1 MIEIVPN
8 WHPIFVHFTVGLLS
22 VATILHVAALL
33 TSKPE
38 LKSQLQITGRWNLW
52 LGVFISIFTVLAGW
66 FAYNSVNHDTASH
79 LVMTE
84 HRNIALVTM
93 GIYVPMAIWSWFGYR
108 KGLVISW
115 FFTILLLIATSV
127 LAVTAWYGGEIVY
140 RHGLGVMSLPE
151 PDKHGHTAGEVHNH
165 GTTDD
170 HEAKGHESMGELL
183 PHDDKL
189 GEDDAAHDSLSLDE
203 KPTHRHNHDEHKH

>member
-22 VATILHVAALL
+22 VAAFLHVAALL

-38 LKSQLQITGRWNLW
+38 LRSQLQITGRWNLW
-52 LGVFISIFTVLAGW
+52 IGVLISNVTVLAGW

-79 LVMTE
+79 LVMTQ
-84 HRNIALVTM
+84 HRNIALLTM
-93 GIYVPMAIWSWFGYR
+93 GLFVLMAIWSWFGYR

-115 FFTILLLIATSV
+115 FFTILLLVATSV

-151 PDKHGHTAGEVHNH
+151 PDKHGHAAGEAHDH
-165 GTTDD
+165 GTTGG
-170 HEAKGHESMGELL
+170 HTVKGHEPMGELST
-183 PHDDKL
+183 HDEPL
-189 GEDDAAHDSLSLDE
+189 GEDHEHDSLSKDD
-203 KPTHRHNHDEHKH
+203 KPTHSHDHDEHKH

>member
-38 LKSQLQITGRWNLW
+38 LRSQLQITGRWNLW
-52 LGVFISIFTVLAGW
+52 IGVLISIATVLAGW

-79 LVMTE
+79 LVMTQ

-93 GIYVPMAIWSWFGYR
+93 GFFVLMAIWSWLGYR

-115 FFTILLLIATSV
+115 LFTILLLVAINV
-127 LAVTAWYGGEIVY
+127 LAVIVWYGGEIVY

-151 PDKHGHTAGEVHNH
+151 PDKHGHAAGEAHDHGTAGSHEV
-165 GTTDD
+165 
-170 HEAKGHESMGELL
+170 KGHETVGEVSA
-183 PHDDKL
+183 HDDKPV
-189 GEDDAAHDSLSLDE
+189 EDHTHDSLPNDA
-203 KPTHRHNHDEHKH
+203 KPTDNHDHSEHTH